1 MTGEKL
7 GTLFGA
13 FANYYWSVPVQFVID
28 KIAEWHPEVT
38 AKQFERVLRR
48 CNENI
53 FWNHC
58 CVIKDGVD
66 EPELVTEHLVALG
79 GDDFDQFISTRI
91 DAPYCEHDE
100 KTLLDSQTNPPNIP
114 EVNAIL
120 DFGRTELGLD
130 NEWAEQLAHDCL
142 FTQPTAL
149 CEGKSWVMEVLLM
162 EGYGQIH
169 FRTIEQ
175 VERFRILGNRL
186 YQVMPNPVL
195 RGWKPIEIENPP
207 VLLDDIPE
215 KDEDIL
221 DGRSEI
227 DEMFAPYGGRE
238 TAGQL
243 LMQRLSEA
251 APKRKIGRNE
261 PCPCGSGKK
270 YKKCCGR

>member
-7 GTLFGA
+7 GALFGA
-13 FANYYWSVPVQFVID
+13 FANYYWSVPVRFVMD

-38 AKQFERVLRR
+38 AKQFERVLRQ
-48 CNENI
+48 CNESI

-58 CVIKDGVD
+58 CVMKDGVE

-79 GDDFDQFISTRI
+79 GDDFEQFISARI
-91 DAPYCEHDE
+91 AVPYCDRDE
-100 KTLLDSQTNPPNIP
+100 EAILGSQTKPPDIP
-114 EVNAIL
+114 EVNAIM

-130 NEWAEQLAHDCL
+130 NEWAEQLVHDCL
-142 FTQPTAL
+142 LVQPTAL
-149 CEGKSWVMEVLLM
+149 CEGRSWVMEVLRM
-162 EGYGQIH
+162 EQYGQIH

-175 VERFRILGNRL
+175 IECFRILGNKL

-195 RGWKPIEIENPP
+195 RGWKPIETENPL

-215 KDEDIL
+215 KVEDIP
-221 DGRSEI
+221 DSRPEI
-227 DEMFAPYGGRE
+227 EKILAPYGGRE
-238 TAGQL
+238 KVGQL
-243 LMQRLSEA
+243 LIQRLSGA